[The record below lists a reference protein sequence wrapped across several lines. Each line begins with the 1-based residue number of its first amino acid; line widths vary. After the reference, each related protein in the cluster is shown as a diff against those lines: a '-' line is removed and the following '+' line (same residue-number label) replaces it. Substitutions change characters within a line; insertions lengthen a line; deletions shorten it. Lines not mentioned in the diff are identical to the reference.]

1 MKNSRK
7 LFEAN
12 FYANKKIEERTTTS
26 PQNEK
31 RDTENVQNADIL
43 MFVYF
48 RCECRSDP
56 RVNGGPRV
64 NVMEEPG
71 GPHKLNVNDD
81 PHVKIKMMV

>member
-1 MKNSRK
+1 MDQHKVNMRLSVDRV
-7 LFEAN
+7 LLTV
-12 FYANKKIEERTTTS
+12 RS
-26 PQNEK
+26 PNNLK
-31 RDTENVQNADIL
+31 
-43 MFVYF
+43 
-48 RCECRSDP
+48 CECRSDP